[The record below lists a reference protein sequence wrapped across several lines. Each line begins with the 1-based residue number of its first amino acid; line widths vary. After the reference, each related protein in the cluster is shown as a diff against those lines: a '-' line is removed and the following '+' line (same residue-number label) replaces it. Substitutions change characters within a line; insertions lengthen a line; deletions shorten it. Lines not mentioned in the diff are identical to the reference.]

1 MVYNMSLNKT
11 REEKKLWKRVFKKIY
26 M

>member
-11 REEKKLWKRVFKKIY
+11 REGKKLWRRVFKKIY